1 MSKSIIQDKKK
12 DQSCYLCN
20 LLHGIDMEQIREEH
34 HIMFGGQHRKKS
46 EHFGLKVY
54 LCVLHHRTGREAVH
68 INKETNELL
77 KEIAQIA
84 FEKKYSHE
92 LWMQEFGKNYI
103 SNEDRERYL
112 GEKEEEQC

>member
-34 HIMFGGQHRKKS
+34 HVMFGGKFKKKA
-46 EHFGLKVY
+46 EHYGLKVY
-54 LCVLHHRTGREAVH
+54 LCVPHHRTGKEAAH
-68 INKETNELL
+68 LNIDINNLL
-77 KEIAQIA
+77 REIAQIA

-92 LWMQEFGKNYI
+92 LWMQEFGKNYV
-103 SNEDRERYL
+103 SDEDRERYL
-112 GEKEEEQC
+112 SEQEETC

>member
-12 DQSCYLCN
+12 DPSCYLCN
-20 LLHGIDMEQIREEH
+20 LLHGIDMDQIREEH

-46 EHFGLKVY
+46 EHYGLKVY
-54 LCVLHHRTGREAVH
+54 LCILHHRTGREAVH

-92 LWMQEFGKNYI
+92 LWMQEFGKNYV
-103 SNEDRERYL
+103 SDEDRARYL